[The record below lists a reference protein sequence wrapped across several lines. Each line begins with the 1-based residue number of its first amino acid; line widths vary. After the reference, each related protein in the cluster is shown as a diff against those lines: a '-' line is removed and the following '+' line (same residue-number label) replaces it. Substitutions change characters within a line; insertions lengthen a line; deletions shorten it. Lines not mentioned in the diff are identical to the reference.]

1 MANESVVKLK
11 KLTQDAQ
18 ALMDDSAIATRAE
31 DAWTPWH
38 KFLHFWVMVGKT
50 FVRNRCPVR
59 ASALAYASLLAL
71 VPMLA
76 VVMSVSS
83 SLLKKNGTDR
93 IDGFIQSLVTQMTP
107 PAADDIPGFED
118 FPDPEP
124 SKDAAAKTSAA
135 RTEVKRRLDEFIG
148 NVRSGTLG
156 VTGMIALVGVAISML
171 ARIEGTF
178 NDIWGVT
185 RGRSWYARV
194 VQYWAALTLGP
205 LFLVVALGL
214 TSGSHL
220 QAARRLLASTPI
232 VGHLIF
238 QILPIIVLS
247 LSFALFYALMPNVKV
262 QWRAALVGGLVGGG
276 LWHLNNVFSVL
287 YVSRVVT
294 NSKIYG
300 SLGMVPIFMIGL
312 YFSWMIL
319 LFGAQVAYAYQNRA
333 AYVQARQAEAVNQR
347 GREFIA
353 LRLMTAIGRR
363 FQAGARPPTILELA
377 AELAVPSN
385 LTSHLAQQLL
395 QSKLLIEI
403 NGAEAAYAPAR
414 PLASISAEEILQ
426 ALRAGAGQELVTR
439 EGPERAVV
447 RGEFDRI
454 RERER
459 QAAAS
464 ITLEAI
470 VQQAAASRA
479 GTPVG

>member
-1 MANESVVKLK
+1 
-11 KLTQDAQ
+11 
-18 ALMDDSAIATRAE
+18 
-31 DAWTPWH
+31 
-38 KFLHFWVMVGKT
+38 
-50 FVRNRCPVR
+50 
-59 ASALAYASLLAL
+59 
-71 VPMLA
+71 
-76 VVMSVSS
+76 
-83 SLLKKNGTDR
+83 
-93 IDGFIQSLVTQMTP
+93 
-107 PAADDIPGFED
+107 
-118 FPDPEP
+118 
-124 SKDAAAKTSAA
+124 
-135 RTEVKRRLDEFIG
+135 
-148 NVRSGTLG
+148 
-156 VTGMIALVGVAISML
+156 
-171 ARIEGTF
+171 
-178 NDIWGVT
+178 
-185 RGRSWYARV
+185 
-194 VQYWAALTLGP
+194 
-205 LFLVVALGL
+205 
-214 TSGSHL
+214 
-220 QAARRLLASTPI
+220 
-232 VGHLIF
+232 
-238 QILPIIVLS
+238 
-247 LSFALFYALMPNVKV
+247 
-262 QWRAALVGGLVGGG
+262 VGGLVGGG